1 MPEMF
6 HTQCF
11 AYANLFIKHLY
22 EGGTVGTS
30 PILQK
35 KNGAGKVKQL
45 SQILLLVRGDRFW
58 TQASMSEPM
67 CLTMPLHCFCTDH
80 LTRNAQILQK
90 GSNNEG
96 HKGILIT

>member
-22 EGGTVGTS
+22 EGATVGTS

-35 KNGAGKVKQL
+35 KKWG
-45 SQILLLVRGDRFW
+45 W
-58 TQASMSEPM
+58 
-67 CLTMPLHCFCTDH
+67 
-80 LTRNAQILQK
+80 
-90 GSNNEG
+90 
-96 HKGILIT
+96 

>member
-35 KNGAGKVKQL
+35 KKMGLVKL
-45 SQILLLVRGDRFW
+45 
-58 TQASMSEPM
+58 
-67 CLTMPLHCFCTDH
+67 
-80 LTRNAQILQK
+80 
-90 GSNNEG
+90 NNFL
-96 HKGILIT
+96 KFSCW